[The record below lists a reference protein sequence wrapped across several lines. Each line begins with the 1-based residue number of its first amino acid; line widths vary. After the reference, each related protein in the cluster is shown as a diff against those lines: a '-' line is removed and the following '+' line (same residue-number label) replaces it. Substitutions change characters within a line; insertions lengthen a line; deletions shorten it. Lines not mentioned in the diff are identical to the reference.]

1 MIVYA
6 QFLLAVLAIMTI
18 IAAVNVLTIPRIRR
32 TWKPQA
38 LPFVSV
44 LIPARNEAD
53 TIGTCLSSL
62 VAQDYPHYEIIVLD
76 DRSEDRTWEVLRAW
90 KSRAP
95 HVRILRGKPLPP
107 GWVGKCY
114 ACHQLAGSARG
125 DLLLFTDADTKHNA
139 TSIAN
144 AVAALE
150 RSNADLLS
158 LLPLLELRSFWEKV
172 VMPMLHFVTFTTL
185 PFPLVHH
192 MRKPQLAMANGQ
204 FMLFRRSAYEAV
216 GGHEAVKDA
225 LVEDVWLARLV
236 KKHGLRL
243 RVMDGKELAATR
255 MYRSLREIWE
265 GFSKNLFPGFRYS
278 LAAIMLV
285 MFFNVA
291 TSVAPFVV
299 AVAGLFGPS
308 ALGLSLSD
316 SWVQLTLA
324 QAALLV
330 AIRVM
335 LSLRFSL
342 AFLPIVLHPV
352 AMAIVVG
359 IAANSV
365 RWTLFAG
372 GLRWKGRTYPL
383 SRGETHIPSHHV
395 IQGE

>member
-1 MIVYA
+1 MILYA
-6 QFLLAVLAIMTI
+6 QLLLAVLAIMTI
-18 IAAVNVLTIPRIRR
+18 IAAVNVFTIPRIRR

-76 DRSEDRTWEVLRAW
+76 DRSEDKTWEVLRAW
-90 KSRAP
+90 EARAP

-125 DLLLFTDADTKHNA
+125 DLLLFTDADTQHSA
-139 TSIAN
+139 TSIVN

-158 LLPLLELRSFWEKV
+158 LLPSLELRSLWEKV

-192 MRKPQLAMANGQ
+192 TRKPQLAMANGQ

-243 RVMDGKELAATR
+243 RVMDGKELVATR
-255 MYRSLREIWE
+255 MYRSLREIWN

-278 LAAIMLV
+278 LAAIMFV
-285 MFFNVA
+285 MVFNVA
-291 TSVAPFVV
+291 TSVVPFVV

-365 RWTLFAG
+365 RWALFAG
-372 GLRWKGRTYPL
+372 GLRWKGRIYPL
-383 SRGETHIPSHHV
+383 SRGETSIPSHHFT
-395 IQGE
+395 QGE